1 MQSELTTNLHLLT
14 PEFAL
19 AGLAFLVFTAD
30 LFLPEAR
37 KEWLA
42 GLSALGLVGV
52 IVLAILMRP
61 AESVT
66 LYGGLVAV
74 DGFSLFFKVFFLAIG
89 IGIIA
94 LAVEYGRDRLQHRGE
109 FYGLLLFSI
118 LGMNLMAMARELLTA
133 YIALELLSFSLFVLV
148 AYGLREARSNEAGI
162 KYIIIGALSSAVML
176 YGLSNI
182 YSALGTTYYAG
193 IAAELS
199 VPGWPFPTLW
209 VGIALLVAGL
219 GFKLSAVPFHAWA
232 PDAYEGAPLPVT
244 AYLAIGS
251 KAAAFALTL
260 RLFAEAIVPAA
271 DRWDDWQLVIAVLA
285 ALTMLLGNLVALAQ
299 RNLKRLMAYSS
310 IGHVGY
316 ALAGIAVLGSDFA
329 LAAQAVIFYL
339 VAYAVTNLLVFAGIA
354 AYYNR
359 EGKDDIADLAGLA
372 DRHPYT
378 AAAIAIGL
386 FSLAGLPIFAGFTA
400 KFYLFAAVADGGML
414 WLAGVGIFSSLISLY
429 YYLQVLRVM
438 YIQPA
443 HAAGDKSAAIHD
455 DDDVNELTIW
465 DLGDDLYTWEPTE
478 SGDELYAR
486 CIHGDEY
493 TSCYRCMYEVAQR
506 AAAEIQANAGAHG
519 NDADDA
525 DAAVIPPLARP
536 SVLLLVT
543 MGVGAL
549 AVTGLGIYPAPLLG
563 LIEMAGA
570 AIVPGG

>member
-1 MQSELTTNLHLLT
+1 MAPAGLTANLHLLT

-19 AGLAFLVFTAD
+19 TALAFLVFTAD
-30 LFLPEAR
+30 LFLPEER

-42 GLSALGLVGV
+42 GLAAAGLLGV
-52 IVLAILMRP
+52 IALAILMRP
-61 AESVT
+61 AGGASVE
-66 LYGGLVAV
+66 LYGGLVVV
-74 DGFSLFFKVFFLAIG
+74 DEFGIFFKVFFLAAG

-94 LAVEYGRDRLQHRGE
+94 LAVEYGRERLQHRGE

-133 YIALELLSFSLFVLV
+133 YIALELLSFSLYALV

-162 KYIIIGALSSAVML
+162 KYIIIGTLSSAVML

-182 YSALGTTYYAG
+182 YAALGTTYFAG
-193 IAAELS
+193 IAAELAAPAAAS
-199 VPGWPFPTLW
+199 ATASGSAAGPASSPVLW

-219 GFKLSAVPFHAWA
+219 GFKLSVAPFHAWA

-244 AYLAIGS
+244 AWLAIGS

-260 RLFAEAIVPAA
+260 RLLAEAIVPAA
-271 DRWDDWQLVIAVLA
+271 ARWDEWQLVIAVLA

-299 RNLKRLMAYSS
+299 RNLKRLLAYSS

-316 ALAGIAVLGSDFA
+316 ALAGVAVLGGDFA
-329 LAAQAVIFYL
+329 LAARAVIFYL
-339 VAYAVTNLLVFAGIA
+339 VVYAVTNLVVFAGIT

-359 EGKDDIADLAGLA
+359 EGRDDIADLAGLA

-414 WLAGVGIFSSLISLY
+414 WLAGVAIFSSLISLY

-443 HAAGDKSAAIHD
+443 
-455 DDDVNELTIW
+455 
-465 DLGDDLYTWEPTE
+465 EP
-478 SGDELYAR
+478 A
-486 CIHGDEY
+486 
-493 TSCYRCMYEVAQR
+493 
-506 AAAEIQANAGAHG
+506 
-519 NDADDA
+519 
-525 DAAVIPPLARP
+525 PLARP
-536 SVLLLVT
+536 SVLLMVT
-543 MGVGAL
+543 MGLGVL
-549 AVTGLGIYPAPLLG
+549 VVTWLGVYPAPLLG
-563 LIEMAGA
+563 VIEAAGA
-570 AIVPGG
+570 AIGAGG